1 MLHQSQQEMDRFAGS
16 GHVVG
21 IIAAEPKVQ
30 SLLDAVV
37 NSEFDVAKV
46 QVMAQDQGTTLQTRG
61 AVRSGTSTLEGI
73 AGTGPEAERY
83 ARAISTGHMVVALP
97 ADNGYQRS
105 QAKAMLKAHTAS
117 DTHAFD
123 ASGAV
128 VANA

>member
-1 MLHQSQQEMDRFAGS
+1 MLHQSQQELHRFAGS

-21 IIAAEPKVQ
+21 IITSEPKVQ

-46 QVMAQDQGTTLQTRG
+46 QVMARDLGTTLQTRG

-73 AGTGPEAERY
+73 AGTEAEAERY
-83 ARAISTGHMVVALP
+83 ARAVTTGRIVVALP

-105 QAKAMLKAHTAS
+105 QGKAILKEHGAS
-117 DTHAFD
+117 DIHAFD
-123 ASGAV
+123 ANAAV